1 MPLNANAARS
11 TFACCRW
18 FLRLQLLLS
27 LLLLPFVA
35 PQLHATPTENGSER
49 ERRLGHYI
57 QAFLCG
63 ISWHFSVRRQL
74 LPVSVTV
81 SVTHFHSSSHLSLS
95 LSLLSLCFVCFSRAQ
110 NVPTFCY
117 WCPWRSSISSN
128 ECNLWRVLF
137 LSYISIANTLPI
149 DTRMCVCVY
158 VCVSGCMC
166 GRVVCPVL
174 PV

>member
-1 MPLNANAARS
+1 MQPLTRLVPLLHFNCQYIANRYAYVRVCGCVCVCVCVCVKEFFHHYQCPCCGCHMPLNANAARS

-117 WCPWRSSISSN
+117 
-128 ECNLWRVLF
+128 
-137 LSYISIANTLPI
+137 
-149 DTRMCVCVY
+149 
-158 VCVSGCMC
+158 
-166 GRVVCPVL
+166 
-174 PV
+174 